1 MLAACPSSDFKYSW
15 QCAFCA
21 DTATAG
27 GFALN
32 STNAVENPAKTSR
45 LTSYKEFFIYLVMDE
60 LLNIIRALADPTRLR
75 IVLLIRQLEL
85 SVGEVVQILGQSQ
98 PRVSRHIRILDEAGI
113 AVRSK
118 EGSWVFLRPGPILT
132 SGKLDG
138 FFASA
143 DSSDA
148 RVVRRD
154 LAKLEE
160 VRGSRA
166 DMAAQYFAAHAGEWD
181 SLRSLHVAE
190 SEVEEA
196 IGRILHTAPLGT
208 VLDVG
213 TGTGRMIELFSADAE
228 HFVALDNN
236 TEMLRLA
243 RAKLAAMDMPSS
255 ARVDIMLGD
264 FNALPLADQ
273 SFDTILFHQ
282 VLHYAQHPERVIS
295 EAARVLAPG
304 GRLMIVDFA
313 AHDREELRTIH
324 AHARLGF
331 ADQTLEQAFAACGIH
346 MAHQVKLDGGPL
358 AVKIWMGQKQGE
370 PRGREKLAETKLRIA
385 A

>member
-1 MLAACPSSDFKYSW
+1 
-15 QCAFCA
+15 
-21 DTATAG
+21 
-27 GFALN
+27 
-32 STNAVENPAKTSR
+32 
-45 LTSYKEFFIYLVMDE
+45 MDE
-60 LLNIIRALADPTRLR
+60 LLNIMRALADPTRLR

-113 AVRSK
+113 AERRK

-132 SGKLDG
+132 GGKLNALIAG
-138 FFASA
+138 T
-143 DSSDA
+143 DSNEV
-148 RVVRRD
+148 RVVQRD
-154 LAKLEE
+154 LAKLEQ
-160 VRGSRA
+160 VRSSRA
-166 DMAAQYFAAHAGEWD
+166 EMAAEYFAAHAGEWD

-196 IGRILHTAPLGT
+196 IARILHTAPLGA

-213 TGTGRMIELFSADAE
+213 TGTGRMIELFSAEAE
-228 HFVALDNN
+228 RFVALDNN

-243 RAKLAAMDMPSS
+243 RAKLAAMDAQAS
-255 ARVDIMLGD
+255 AKVDIMLGD
-264 FNALPLADQ
+264 FNALPLADD
-273 SFDTILFHQ
+273 SFDTIMFHQ

-313 AHDREELRTIH
+313 AHDHEELRTVH

-331 ADQTLEQAFAACGIH
+331 ADQTVEQAFAASDIY
-346 MAHQVKLDGGPL
+346 MAHQAALDGGPL

-370 PRGREKLAETKLRIA
+370 PLSRGKATETVLRIVA
-385 A
+385 

>member
-1 MLAACPSSDFKYSW
+1 
-15 QCAFCA
+15 
-21 DTATAG
+21 
-27 GFALN
+27 
-32 STNAVENPAKTSR
+32 
-45 LTSYKEFFIYLVMDE
+45 MDE
-60 LLNIIRALADPTRLR
+60 LLNIMRALADPTRLR

-113 AVRSK
+113 AERSK

-132 SGKLDG
+132 SGKLDRL
-138 FFASA
+138 FAGA
-143 DSSDA
+143 DSSNA
-148 RVVRRD
+148 RVVQRD
-154 LAKLEE
+154 LAKLEQ
-160 VRGSRA
+160 VRSSRA
-166 DMAAQYFAAHAGEWD
+166 DMAAEYFASHAGEWD

-196 IGRILHTAPLGT
+196 IGRILHTAPLGA

-213 TGTGRMIELFSADAE
+213 TGTGRMIELFSADADR
-228 HFVALDNN
+228 FVALDNN

-243 RAKLAAMDMPSS
+243 RAKLAAMDVQSS
-255 ARVDIMLGD
+255 AKVDIMLGD
-264 FNALPLADQ
+264 FNALPLADE

-313 AHDREELRTIH
+313 AHDHEELRTVH

-331 ADQTLEQAFAACGIH
+331 ADQTMEQAFSASDIY
-346 MAHQVKLDGGPL
+346 MAHQAELDGGPL
-358 AVKIWMGQKQGE
+358 AVKIWMGQKKGE
-370 PRGREKLAETKLRIA
+370 PLGREKPTETQLRIVA
-385 A
+385 